1 MTIEHL
7 NSIACGLGFFGGFVL
22 RLADD
27 LGPRNAAPS
36 SLTIARSR
44 CTCPQTVAPAS
55 PLRATPCKYH
65 S

>member
-36 SLTIARSR
+36 SLTIARR
-44 CTCPQTVAPAS
+44 
-55 PLRATPCKYH
+55 PLYLSANGRTGEPFTGDAV
-65 S
+65 